1 MAPREK
7 EVPGVSRACVCVRAR
22 AYVCLFTLHWFQIFR
37 NSFSK
42 HQILSADVTALD
54 SVSPPGTR
62 RGQIK
67 TQFKSMARWIAD
79 TAPHFPNQNPGPEG
93 RVSFASVDLTA
104 EELVL
109 PQLFLSAV
117 AHVITAATLK
127 YHDPLVSPCK
137 KVALLS
143 MLLKAPFWGLFCTH

>member
-1 MAPREK
+1 
-7 EVPGVSRACVCVRAR
+7 
-22 AYVCLFTLHWFQIFR
+22 
-37 NSFSK
+37 
-42 HQILSADVTALD
+42 
-54 SVSPPGTR
+54 
-62 RGQIK
+62 
-67 TQFKSMARWIAD
+67 MARWIAD
-79 TAPHFPNQNPGPEG
+79 TAPHFLNQNPGPEG